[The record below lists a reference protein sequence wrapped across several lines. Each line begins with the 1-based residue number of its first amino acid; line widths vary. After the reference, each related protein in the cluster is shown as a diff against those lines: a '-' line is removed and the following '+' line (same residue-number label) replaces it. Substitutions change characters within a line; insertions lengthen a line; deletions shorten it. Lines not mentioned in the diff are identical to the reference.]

1 MRCHSFE
8 LLRQSPFTLEFG
20 MLQTEELIP
29 HLFRTEYSRITA
41 VLGKLFGFDQIEAA
55 EDIASETFL
64 SALETWSFKG
74 IPENPVAWLY
84 AVAKN
89 KARNHVKR
97 KNIFTEK
104 IAGQID
110 YSSPQYSEPDIDLSD
125 KNITDSQLAM
135 LFAVCHPSISVESQ
149 IGLALRILCGFGIEE
164 IADAFLTNKETIN
177 KRLFRAKETLRRE
190 NVKVELPGEPEI
202 DKRLGA
208 VLTTLYLLFNEGY
221 YSESQAA
228 VLREELCE
236 EAMRLANLLVEN
248 EQTNKP
254 PVNALLALM
263 CFHSSRFKARK
274 NENGEFVLYQDQDET
289 LWDRELITKG
299 VIFLRQASQGNE
311 LSKYHLEASIAYW
324 HTIKEDTKEK
334 WDSILQ
340 LHDQLLLIEYSP
352 IAALNRTYAL
362 AKARGNR
369 EAIVEAEKLNL
380 VNNHFYFTL
389 LSELYKDIDKDKA
402 KQNLRKALALAKTS
416 TDKHTI
422 QKTIDKLL

>member
-1 MRCHSFE
+1 VH
-8 LLRQSPFTLEFG
+8 
-20 MLQTEELIP
+20 TEELIP

-41 VLGKLFGFDQIEAA
+41 VLGKLFGFEQIEAA

-74 IPENPVAWLY
+74 VPENPTAWLY

-97 KNIFTEK
+97 NNLFNEK
-104 IAGQID
+104 IAGQIS
-110 YSSPQYSEPDIDLSD
+110 YSAPHDCEPDIDLSD
-125 KNITDSQLAM
+125 KHITDSQLAM

-177 KRLFRAKETLRRE
+177 KRLFRARETLRRE
-190 NVKVELPGEPEI
+190 NVKIELPGEAEI
-202 DKRLGA
+202 DRRLGA
-208 VLTTLYLLFNEGY
+208 VLTTLYLLFSEGY
-221 YSESQAA
+221 YSESQTP
-228 VLREELCE
+228 VLREDLCK
-236 EAMRLANLLVEN
+236 EAMRLVSLLVEN

-289 LWDRELITKG
+289 LWDRELIAKG
-299 VIFLRQASQGNE
+299 VNLLRQASRGNQ
-311 LSKYHLEASIAYW
+311 LSKYHLEASIAFW
-324 HTIKEDTKEK
+324 HTIKEDTREK
-334 WDSILQ
+334 WDNILQ
-340 LHDQLLLIEYSP
+340 LYDQLLLIEYSQ

-362 AKARGNR
+362 AKARGNA
-369 EAIVEAEKLNL
+369 EAIPDARKLNL
-380 VNNHFYFTL
+380 VNNHFYFIL
-389 LSELYKDIDKDKA
+389 LGDLYKDIDKDEA
-402 KQNLRKALALAKTS
+402 KENLRKALALAKTS
-416 TDKHTI
+416 TDKQTI
-422 QKTIDKLL
+422 QKMIEQL

>member
-1 MRCHSFE
+1 MH
-8 LLRQSPFTLEFG
+8 TK
-20 MLQTEELIP
+20 ELIP

-55 EDIASETFL
+55 EDITSETFL

-74 IPENPVAWLY
+74 VPENPSAWLY

-89 KARNHVKR
+89 KARNYVKR
-97 KNIFTEK
+97 TNLFTEK
-104 IAGQID
+104 IAGQINH
-110 YSSPQYSEPDIDLSD
+110 SAPQTSEPEIDLSD
-125 KNITDSQLAM
+125 RNITDSQLAM

-190 NVKVELPGEPEI
+190 NVKIELPGEPEI

-228 VLREELCE
+228 ILREELCE
-236 EAMRLANLLVEN
+236 EAMRLAYLLSEN

-254 PVNALLALM
+254 EVKALLALM

-274 NENGEFVLYQDQDET
+274 NQNGEFVLYRDQDET
-289 LWDRELITKG
+289 LWDRELITRG
-299 VIFLRQASQGNE
+299 VILLKEASQGNE
-311 LSKYHLEASIAYW
+311 LSKYHLEASIAFW

-334 WDSILQ
+334 WDNILK
-340 LHDQLLLIEYSP
+340 LHDQLLVVEYSP

-362 AKARGNR
+362 AKARGNA
-369 EAIVEAEKLNL
+369 EAILEAEKLNL
-380 VNNHFYFTL
+380 ENNHFYFTL
-389 LSELYKDIDKDKA
+389 LSELYKDLDKDKA
-402 KQNLRKALALAKTS
+402 KQSLRKALALAKTP

-422 QKTIDKLL
+422 QESIEKL

>member
-1 MRCHSFE
+1 MH
-8 LLRQSPFTLEFG
+8 
-20 MLQTEELIP
+20 TEELIP
-29 HLFRTEYSRITA
+29 HLFRTEYSKITA
-41 VLGKLFGFDQIEAA
+41 VLGKLFGFEHIEAA

-74 IPENPVAWLY
+74 VPENPAAWLY
-84 AVAKN
+84 AVANN
-89 KARNHVKR
+89 KAPNHIKR
-97 KNIFTEK
+97 ANVFTGK
-104 IAGQID
+104 VASQLHPT
-110 YSSPQYSEPDIDLSD
+110 PQNPEPEIDLSD
-125 KNITDSQLAM
+125 NNITDSQLQM
-135 LFAVCHPSISVESQ
+135 LFAVCHPSLSVESQ
-149 IGLALRILCGFGIEE
+149 IGLALRILCGFSIGE
-164 IADAFLTNKETIN
+164 IADAFLTNKEAIN

-202 DKRLGA
+202 EKRLGS
-208 VLTTLYLLFNEGY
+208 VLATLYLLFNEGY

-236 EAMRLANLLVEN
+236 EAMRLTYLLVAN

-274 NENGEFVLYQDQDET
+274 DKNGAVVLYQDQDET
-289 LWDRELITKG
+289 LWDRESITKG
-299 VIFLRQASQGNE
+299 VIFLRQAARGNE
-311 LSKYHLEASIAYW
+311 LSKYHLEATIAYW

-334 WDSILQ
+334 WENILQ
-340 LHDQLLLIEYSP
+340 LHDQLLLLEYSP

-362 AKARGNR
+362 AKAKGNA
-369 EAIVEAEKLNL
+369 EAIIEAEKLKL

-402 KQNLRKALALAKTS
+402 RQNLREALALAKTS
-416 TDKHTI
+416 TDKQTI

>member
-1 MRCHSFE
+1 
-8 LLRQSPFTLEFG
+8 
-20 MLQTEELIP
+20 MLHTEELIP
-29 HLFRTEYSRITA
+29 HLFRTEYSKITA
-41 VLGKLFGFDQIEAA
+41 VLGKLFGFEQIEAA

-74 IPENPVAWLY
+74 IPENPIAWLY

-89 KARNHVKR
+89 KARNHLKR
-97 KNIFTEK
+97 KSVFAEK
-104 IAGQID
+104 IARQIL
-110 YSSPQYSEPDIDLSD
+110 YSSPQNSEPDIDLSD

-202 DKRLGA
+202 DKRLDA
-208 VLTTLYLLFNEGY
+208 VLTTLYLLFSEGY

-236 EAMRLANLLVEN
+236 EAMRLAYLLVEN

-254 PVNALLALM
+254 PVKALLALI
-263 CFHSSRFKARK
+263 CFHSSRFEARK
-274 NENGEFVLYQDQDET
+274 NENGEVVLYQDQDET

-299 VIFLRQASQGNE
+299 AILLRQASQGNE

-334 WDSILQ
+334 WDNILR
-340 LHDQLLLIEYSP
+340 LHDQLLPIEYSP

-362 AKARGNR
+362 AKAKGNA

-389 LSELYKDIDKDKA
+389 LGELYKDIDKDKA
-402 KQNLRKALALAKTS
+402 KQNLQKAIALAKTS